1 MSDGIFGGLKRH
13 DTQWRKMSVI
23 SGLAFRSSQ
32 VTSTNPIDGFYRTI
46 TSVGSKVGQDEHAW
60 TYTHI
65 YHLTNQII
73 QKRIVSVCAKQSS
86 LLLRNIHKNLA
97 LTLSMQ
103 NPSLRTASDK
113 QSASVAKTDAFC
125 TVTGDTSLLTNLSQ
139 SCCHSR
145 EQLDEIW
152 HKLKT
157 VVHEPWLP
165 YAGNLQTFQQ
175 SKGMNKFSE
184 SVGIPRAPD
193 SFIVNK
199 VLKSWTAALGA
210 ALSEG
215 SSSMSIG

>member
-13 DTQWRKMSVI
+13 DTQWHKMSEI

-32 VTSTNPIDGFYRTI
+32 VTSTNPIDDGFYRTI
-46 TSVGSKVGQDEHAW
+46 TSVGSKVGQHEHAW
-60 TYTHI
+60 TYTNI

-113 QSASVAKTDAFC
+113 QSASVAKTDAFAPWQE
-125 TVTGDTSLLTNLSQ
+125 TLLSLQTSRSLAATL
-139 SCCHSR
+139 
-145 EQLDEIW
+145 
-152 HKLKT
+152 
-157 VVHEPWLP
+157 EPWLP

-184 SVGIPRAPD
+184 SVGVPRAPD
-193 SFIVNK
+193 SFTVNK

-210 ALSEG
+210 ALSQG